1 MSPRTYLFFA
11 AFLSCAS
18 AVHAVRPPPST
29 PAPKADAAAKTATT
43 PKSTEPA
50 PPYVLKNRSTF
61 SNVTDATRAPFWPI
75 GWVKR
80 QKGGSVAQ
88 AAVEEAPKFTLDSKS
103 FRITSILV
111 GSGTT
116 ASLAVIN
123 GRAYG
128 EGEFVRMPH
137 APGTPPM
144 RIRVKRISDG
154 NVVLE
159 YGAQTVVATLQHPEL
174 GARKPEELLEDKDR

>member
-1 MSPRTYLFFA
+1 MSPRSYLFFA

-18 AVHAVRPPPST
+18 AVYAVRPPPSAPT
-29 PAPKADAAAKTATT
+29 PKADPSAKAGTL
-43 PKSTEPA
+43 PKSTEPV

-80 QKGGSVAQ
+80 VQGGPVAQ
-88 AAVEEAPKFTLDSKS
+88 APVEEAPKFTLDSKS
-103 FRITSILV
+103 FRLSSILV

-137 APGTPPM
+137 APGAAPM
-144 RIRVKRISDG
+144 RVRVQRISDAG
-154 NVVLE
+154 VVLA
-159 YGAQTVVATLQHPEL
+159 YANQTVVVPLQHTDL
-174 GARKPEELLEDKDR
+174 GPRKPEELLEDKDR